1 MSDTKCPGSYDPAMG
16 DTIRELTDEAIRFRD
31 ARDWAQFHRPK
42 DLALGLSI
50 EAGELGELL
59 LWKTDADI
67 EAALA
72 TPRFRERVGEELADV
87 TLFLLYLAHRT
98 GTDLAAA
105 VRDKLGKNAAKYPV
119 ERFRGSARKYDET

>member
-1 MSDTKCPGSYDPAMG
+1 MG
-16 DTIRELTDEAIRFRD
+16 DSLSELLAEAIRFRD

-59 LWKTDADI
+59 LWKTDAEID
-67 EAALA
+67 AALCE
-72 TPRFRERVGEELADV
+72 PRFRERVGEELADV
-87 TLFLLYLAHRT
+87 ALFLLYLAHRT

-105 VRDKLGKNAAKYPV
+105 VRDKLGKNAVKYPV
-119 ERFRGSARKYDET
+119 DRFRGSARKYDEA

>member
-1 MSDTKCPGSYDPAMG
+1 MG
-16 DTIRELTDEAIRFRD
+16 VTLDELLAEAIRFRD

-59 LWKTDADI
+59 LWKTDAEI

-72 TPRFRERVGEELADV
+72 DPRFRERVGEELADV
-87 TLFLLYLAHRT
+87 TLFLLYLAHRA
-98 GTDLAAA
+98 GIDLAAA
-105 VRDKLGKNAAKYPV
+105 VRDKLSKNAVKYPV
-119 ERFRGSARKYDET
+119 ERFRGSARKYDQP

>member
-1 MSDTKCPGSYDPAMG
+1 MDDSLAA
-16 DTIRELTDEAIRFRD
+16 LTAEAIRFRD

-59 LWKTDADI
+59 LWKTDAEI

-72 TPRFRERVGEELADV
+72 EPRFRERVGEELADV
-87 TLFLLYLAHRT
+87 TLFLLYLAHT
-98 GTDLAAA
+98 LDVPLAAA
-105 VRDKLGKNAAKYPV
+105 VRAKLAKNAAKYPV
-119 ERFRGSARKYDET
+119 ERFRGSARKYDEPDAS